1 MPRILIKKPL
11 PNEELIQY
19 FVKDTT
25 KDYHCEFG
33 FFKVEELAK
42 PDGSIVKSNTGTEF
56 VIFSPGFTDLYQK
69 VTRGPQMIPP
79 KDLGPIV
86 IYCGLGKESKIVEGG
101 AGSGGISC
109 TLAHICK
116 EVTSYDINQQH
127 LNIVEKNKNLLG
139 LTNLTLKLQ
148 DITKQ
153 IDERDV
159 DAVILDLPSPW
170 LAIDQALKAAK
181 IGGFIVSYS
190 PNISQVMEFSKQ
202 IDERKD
208 AIRLMT
214 LEVVERDWRVDNLIV
229 HPRSKTS
236 IHSGFL
242 TFVRRI
248 V

>member
-42 PDGSIVKSNTGTEF
+42 PDGSIVKSNTGTE
-56 VIFSPGFTDLYQK
+56 
-69 VTRGPQMIPP
+69 
-79 KDLGPIV
+79 DLGPIV